1 MSIHYKQPYQHPTP
15 SSYRAPSTP
24 MQTFQQLKSGK
35 MPILKTFHLR
45 GMTQEEAMTVATTAL
60 ASTHKQSLYLLIH
73 GKGKQSDNNYPVL
86 KSMLLDFL
94 YKHPQVNAY
103 CQALP
108 KDGGQGALYLLAT
121 SR

>member
-1 MSIHYKQPYQHPTP
+1 MSIHYERPHTP

-24 MQTFQQLKSGK
+24 AQTLQQLKNGK
-35 MPILKTFHLR
+35 IPIVKTFHLR
-45 GMTQEEAMTVATTAL
+45 GMTREEAMEVVTSAL
-60 ASTHKQSLYLLIH
+60 SSTHKQCLYLLIH
-73 GKGKQSDNNYPVL
+73 GKGKQSDHNHPVL

-103 CQALP
+103 CPALP
-108 KDGGQGALYLLAT
+108 RDGGQGALYLLAT